1 MITVLVKQ
9 TFMYIYVYLFF
20 LLLGEDCCP
29 CGLSLTMITLRG
41 FQKKVHPSLC
51 SLYTTTSREVTGKGS
66 SVSACVV
73 CPPNGWHDREGLP
86 GLSVSACV
94 VCPPLLWNGWH
105 ARESLPV
112 YVYFKWAPKEPCLS
126 ICVNC
131 EQCMPIIVC
140 TVQGPADW
148 GALSD
153 TCHVHARMGI
163 LPVYLWLLNQCC
175 FS

>member
-1 MITVLVKQ
+1 MQPVHYYFKRGDRERLICLCMCSLSSKWVTWQGRLTWLVCHS
-9 TFMYIYVYLFF
+9 M
-20 LLLGEDCCP
+20 CCP
-29 CGLSLTMITLRG
+29 CSDMPGQGRLAQLVCLCM
-41 FQKKVHPSLC
+41 C
-51 SLYTTTSREVTGKGS
+51 SLS
-66 SVSACVV
+66 STILW
-73 CPPNGWHDREGLP
+73 NGWHAREGLP